1 MGSGTEVEKYII
13 NGGNRLEGEV
23 EVSGAKNA
31 AVAILPA
38 VVLSDGICRI
48 ENIPNIADVASSLE
62 ILAHLAPGCA
72 GQQEYSGDRPR
83 GVSPVVVPHDLA
95 RQMRASYYFIGVL
108 LGRFGTA
115 RVSMPGGCN
124 FGVRPI
130 DQHLKGFTALGA
142 EVSPMEQGMIEV
154 TAQRLVG
161 NSIYLDMVS
170 VGATVNI
177 MLAAVRARGTTV
189 IENAAK
195 EPHIVD
201 LANFLNTMGADVRGA
216 GTDVIKIRGVDH
228 LDGRYLF
235 HHTRSD

>member
-1 MGSGTEVEKYII
+1 MEKYII

-62 ILAHLAPGCA
+62 ILAHLGARVRRINKNTV
-72 GQQEYSGDRPR
+72 EIDPR

-142 EVSPMEQGMIEV
+142 EVSPMEQGMI
-154 TAQRLVG
+154 VG
-161 NSIYLDMVS
+161 
-170 VGATVNI
+170 
-177 MLAAVRARGTTV
+177 
-189 IENAAK
+189 
-195 EPHIVD
+195 
-201 LANFLNTMGADVRGA
+201 F
-216 GTDVIKIRGVDH
+216 
-228 LDGRYLF
+228 
-235 HHTRSD
+235 

>member
-1 MGSGTEVEKYII
+1 M
-13 NGGNRLEGEV
+13 

-62 ILAHLAPGCA
+62 ILAHLGARVRRITRIQWRSTPA
-72 GQQEYSGDRPR
+72 GYLP
-83 GVSPVVVPHDLA
+83 LW
-95 RQMRASYYFIGVL
+95 FITIWPANEGVL
-108 LGRFGTA
+108 LFYRCVAGALWYR

-189 IENAAK
+189 N
-195 EPHIVD
+195 
-201 LANFLNTMGADVRGA
+201 
-216 GTDVIKIRGVDH
+216 
-228 LDGRYLF
+228 
-235 HHTRSD
+235 